1 MSHYPG
7 SPQFKRMEIIT
18 LAFMATVLVASIKLH
33 LLPALFAG
41 LLIHELV
48 HMLAPRMF
56 GHGNNPGRARI
67 VALGLLITL
76 IVVIVSAAVVAMVLF
91 FRSEAGSLAVLLQ
104 KMAEIIETS
113 RHTLPEWARDSLP
126 ADAQEL
132 KDKIAAWLRDHAK
145 EVKTVSGEAGRA
157 FAYAL
162 IGMAI
167 GALLSLREARSA
179 VAAGP
184 FAAAAG
190 RCAERLSNA
199 FRRVVFAQVRISA
212 LNTVLTAIYLV
223 GVLPMMGIHLPLAK
237 SMILITFLV
246 GLLPVLGN
254 LISNTVIVVISLSYS
269 LNAAIGSL
277 AFLVIIHKLEYF
289 INARIVGSQIQAAAW
304 ELLLAMLVMEAAF
317 GIPGVI
323 AAPVFY
329 AYVKSEMTGRGWV

>member
-1 MSHYPG
+1 
-7 SPQFKRMEIIT
+7 
-18 LAFMATVLVASIKLH
+18 
-33 LLPALFAG
+33 
-41 LLIHELV
+41 
-48 HMLAPRMF
+48 MF
-56 GHGNNPGRARI
+56 GHNANPGRAKI
-67 VALGLLITL
+67 VALGLLIT
-76 IVVIVSAAVVAMVLF
+76 VIVTIVTAATIAMVVF
-91 FRSEAGSLAVLLQ
+91 FRSEAGSLSVLLQ

-113 RHTLPEWARDSLP
+113 RQTLPEWVRDSLP
-126 ADAQEL
+126 ADAQQL
-132 KDKIAAWLRDHAK
+132 KDQIAAWLRDHAK

-167 GALLSLREARSA
+167 GALLSLREIRHETAS
-179 VAAGP
+179 GP
-184 FAAAAG
+184 FAASVG
-190 RCAERLSNA
+190 LCAERLSNA

-212 LNTVLTAIYLV
+212 LNTVLTAIYLI

-254 LISNTVIVVISLSYS
+254 LISNTVIVVISLSVS
-269 LNAAIGSL
+269 PGVALGSL
-277 AFLVIIHKLEYF
+277 AFLIIIHKLEYF

-304 ELLLAMLVMEAAF
+304 ELLLAMLVMESAF